1 MINDERVLHID
12 LAQNILQSRLVQ
24 IYCSNKFHQHHRQ
37 RKSLSLFSLTF
48 PSRAQEIQKKKKLA
62 RFRWLAGLR
71 FIEVSINAYLQQDRE
86 VFPLS
91 SPSPAL
97 PRISFFTPF
106 RARKR
111 RKKKERERERERERD
126 TKKSERS
133 SSAAIKAISHR
144 NAQKNCTF
152 YASSLEERERE
163 KSEKE
168 IARARARNS
177 FLAHLFFVLLW
188 GGVLYLFSCIFVT
201 HISIF

>member
-111 RKKKERERERERERD
+111 RKKKERERERGREIQKKANDRAQQQSKRLVIATLRRIISFTHHRSKRERER
-126 TKKSERS
+126 
-133 SSAAIKAISHR
+133 
-144 NAQKNCTF
+144 
-152 YASSLEERERE
+152 

-177 FLAHLFFVLLW
+177 FLAHLFLFFYW
-188 GGVLYLFSCIFVT
+188 GVVLYLFSCIFVT

>member
-24 IYCSNKFHQHHRQ
+24 IYCSNKFHQHHCQ

-111 RKKKERERERERERD
+111 RKKKERERERGREIQKKANDRAQQQSKRLVIATLRRIVPFTHHRSKRERERNRR
-126 TKKSERS
+126 KKSPERARGIRS
-133 SSAAIKAISHR
+133 SR
-144 NAQKNCTF
+144 TF
-152 YASSLEERERE
+152 
-163 KSEKE
+163 
-168 IARARARNS
+168 
-177 FLAHLFFVLLW
+177 FLFFY
-188 GGVLYLFSCIFVT
+188 GGVFCIFFRV
-201 HISIF
+201 FL